1 MSTSV
6 SVQGRELL
14 AAWSKI
20 DRGLAAFVLQ
30 LADFDAGGVWREDGH
45 ASCASWLVDKC
56 ELSRSDAFEKVKV
69 SHELMR
75 RHVVRVA
82 FEEGLAWSKVR
93 VLVRLDGVDHERDE
107 EFVVHARSDSVRVLE
122 ERVGHWNELHNQDD
136 KPSNIDDHYGLRR
149 ERGFGGGLG
158 RAVLEAPDDM
168 LDRFF
173 AVVEAYGQ
181 FLFYNEQPEQQR
193 LVPVDESTQWT
204 GQQDVDNDAAPRPR
218 SAQRADWL
226 LDLLEEVALADP
238 KKIDP
243 YVAAVGV
250 TIQYEDW
257 LAKTGHGLSSQ
268 GSTLSGEAIRRLCCD
283 ADIHRI
289 VVKGQSEILDYGRGE
304 RLFNRAL
311 RRAIRFRHAHVC
323 AVRGCG
329 RRITHIHHVEHYENG
344 GETTI
349 HNGITLCSYHH
360 HLVHE
365 GGWDI
370 AWNPHTGVVTL
381 EGPRGQTLET
391 TANFLRAA

>member
-14 AAWSKI
+14 AAWSRN
-20 DRGLAAFVLQ
+20 DRGLAAFVLG
-30 LADFDAGGVWREDGH
+30 LAEFDASAVWREDGH
-45 ASCASWLVDKC
+45 ASCASWLADKC
-56 ELSRSDAFEKVKV
+56 EMSRSDAFDKLKTAY
-69 SHELMR
+69 ELTR

-82 FEEGLAWSKVR
+82 LEEGLAYSKVR
-93 VLVRLDGVDHERDE
+93 LLVRLDGVDHERDE
-107 EFVVHARSDSVRVLE
+107 EFVVHAASDSIKVLE
-122 ERVGHWNELHNQDD
+122 ERVAHWNEMHTQDD
-136 KPSNIDDHYGLRR
+136 RPSDIDDHYGIRR
-149 ERGFGGGLG
+149 SRGFSGGLG
-158 RAVLEAPDDM
+158 KAVIEAPDDM
-168 LDRFF
+168 LDRLF
-173 AVVEAYGQ
+173 AIIDAYGHH
-181 FLFYNEQPEQQR
+181 LFHNPK
-193 LVPVDESTQWT
+193 PVDESRIWT
-204 GQQDVDNDAAPRPR
+204 DPQAAVDNQSEARRLPGAKRLDL
-218 SAQRADWL
+218 L

-238 KKIDP
+238 RKIDP

-268 GSTLSGEAIRRLCCD
+268 GSTLSGEAIRRMCCD
-283 ADIHRI
+283 AGIHRI
-289 VVKGQSEILDYGRGE
+289 VVKGQSEILDFGREE

-329 RRITHIHHVEHYENG
+329 RRITHIHHVEHYEDG

-349 HNGITLCSYHH
+349 HNGIPLCSYHH

-370 AWNPHTGVVTL
+370 AWNPHTGAVTL